1 MSRAAGEIMSGK
13 TVENGGGGR
22 RRKTGAVN
30 NAKVELTNTFEEGNE
45 GEDYAN
51 NNDLANSSENNL
63 NGIIVA
69 SEISSSAS
77 QVSKSKLLQI
87 IKPSYLSRAHFAGF
101 RHG

>member
-1 MSRAAGEIMSGK
+1 MWGK

-30 NAKVELTNTFEEGNE
+30 NTNVELTNTFEEGNE

-63 NGIIVA
+63 NSIIVA

-77 QVSKSKLLQI
+77 QVRKK
-87 IKPSYLSRAHFAGF
+87 
-101 RHG
+101 